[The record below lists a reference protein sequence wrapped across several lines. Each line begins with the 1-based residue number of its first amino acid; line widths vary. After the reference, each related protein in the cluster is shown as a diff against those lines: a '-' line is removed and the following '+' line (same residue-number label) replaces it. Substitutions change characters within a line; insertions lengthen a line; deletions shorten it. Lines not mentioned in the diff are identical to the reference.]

1 VSDIFLFLRCT
12 FQSSLQSENE
22 RFDRLTRSTRWV
34 FWTSRFALEL
44 CGIANT
50 SNSTREKKEDTMREL
65 TQKETEQIA
74 GGGLFFALVTGAIYA
89 ASAITTHYKN
99 NN

>member
-1 VSDIFLFLRCT
+1 
-12 FQSSLQSENE
+12 
-22 RFDRLTRSTRWV
+22 
-34 FWTSRFALEL
+34 
-44 CGIANT
+44 
-50 SNSTREKKEDTMREL
+50 MREL